1 MSLYDF
7 EAAKKILAA
16 RLSPARYQ
24 HSLGVSQT
32 AAELAQIYG
41 QDCEKSAFAGLVHDI
56 TKNVDQTQQYGLL
69 ARFGVPIT
77 PPLQYSPAVLH
88 SITGAYLARAQFD
101 IDEQM
106 FRAILYHTTGHRGMG
121 RFEMILFVADL
132 IEPSRVFPDV
142 EILREKAKTN
152 IDAVAL
158 EKVRFSILC
167 NVKKGLYLHPDTLDL
182 YNEFSEKRY
191 SK

>member
-7 EAAKKILAA
+7 EAAKKILVA

-56 TKNVDQTQQYGLL
+56 TKNVEQTQQYELL

-77 PPLQYSPAVLH
+77 SPLRYSPAVLH
-88 SITGAYLARAQFD
+88 SVTGAYLARAQFGL
-101 IDEQM
+101 DEQM
-106 FRAILYHTTGHRGMG
+106 FRAILYHTTGHRGMD

-142 EILREKAKTN
+142 ESLREKAKTD

-158 EKVRFSILC
+158 EKVRFSILS

-182 YNEFSEKRY
+182 YNEFSEKRV
-191 SK
+191 SR